1 MGATPALVWIS
12 LVHTCLIHRSVTEDE
27 TIVCTR
33 LPIAGREYF
42 PILFARFHFI
52 MMVHKKHYCEIE
64 QESELSDSRITEIKQ
79 GQVANQDQDLKNSS
93 TASVAPSHNR
103 LMILLSLLALYFLW
117 GGTYLGMRI
126 ALEGFP
132 PFFVAGIR
140 QLSAGV
146 VLYVFLRARGNPRPT
161 RAQWLAAILVG
172 GLLLVV
178 GNGGVVFAEQWVSSG
193 LAALALGAIPLWAA
207 LFSGLFGRWPTRV
220 EWFGLVLGFLGIV
233 LLNLENGLH
242 ANPIGAIILLIA
254 PISWALGSILSQHLP
269 LPKGVMASAAQMLT
283 GGCILLILGLSIGER
298 MTSFPAPRP
307 LLAMAF
313 LVIGGSLIAFT
324 AYGYLLRHV
333 RPALATSYAY
343 VNPVVAVGLGVAL
356 AGEQVTLIEL
366 LAMLTILSGVVLVS
380 LGRERG

>member
-1 MGATPALVWIS
+1 
-12 LVHTCLIHRSVTEDE
+12 
-27 TIVCTR
+27 
-33 LPIAGREYF
+33 
-42 PILFARFHFI
+42 

-254 PISWALGSILSQHLP
+254 PISWALGSILSQRLP

-380 LGRERG
+380 LGRERGSDTP